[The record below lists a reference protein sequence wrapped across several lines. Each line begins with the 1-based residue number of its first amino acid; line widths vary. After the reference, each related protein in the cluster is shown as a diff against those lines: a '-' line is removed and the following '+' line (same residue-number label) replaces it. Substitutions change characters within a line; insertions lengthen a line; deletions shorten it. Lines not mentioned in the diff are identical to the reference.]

1 VDVPEQEQS
10 GVAGQVAMVRARTRP
25 WRSII
30 ALVLAVIAAV
40 ASHWAANGGQG
51 TLIFAGHSAASLLN
65 IGGAVV
71 FCLLSLIAILGLSG
85 KVREV
90 LTAQIGSAHAAVVR
104 YAIVLAGGI
113 IILLITLVLVGVDVR
128 DLIVG
133 GAFAAILLGIAAQQ
147 AFNNLFA
154 GLVLLLAR
162 PFAVGDIVRMRGGA
176 VSGQIDGI
184 VTDIG
189 ITYVRLN
196 TDDGPLSVPNAQV
209 LASAV
214 GPLRKSSA
222 AAGPAVTA
230 VGPAAASTSPAA
242 SAAPAAPAPVAPVA
256 PASAALA
263 SSAAAAAAPPADGTA
278 PPAGPVTR
286 PDGAGQAGSGQPRC

>member
-1 VDVPEQEQS
+1 MLGSVGPVDVPEQQQS
-10 GVAGQVAMVRARTRP
+10 GVAGPVAMVRTRTRP

-30 ALVLAVIAAV
+30 ALVLAVIAAG

-51 TLIFAGHSAASLLN
+51 ALTFAGHSAASLLN

-85 KVREV
+85 KVREA
-90 LTAQIGSAHAAVVR
+90 LAAQIGSAHAAVVR

-133 GAFAAILLGIAAQQ
+133 GAFAAVLLGIAAQQ

-162 PFAVGDIVRMRGGA
+162 PFAVGDSVRMRGGA

-222 AAGPAVTA
+222 AAGPAATA
-230 VGPAAASTSPAA
+230 LAPAAASTSPVAPA
-242 SAAPAAPAPVAPVA
+242 SAA

-263 SSAAAAAAPPADGTA
+263 SSSAAAAAPPADGTA

-286 PDGAGQAGSGQPRC
+286 PDGAGQTGSAQPQS

>member
-1 VDVPEQEQS
+1 MLGSVGAVDVPEQQQS
-10 GVAGQVAMVRARTRP
+10 GVTGPVTMVRARTRP

-30 ALVLAVIAAV
+30 ALVLAVIAAG
-40 ASHWAANGGQG
+40 ASRWAANDGQG
-51 TLIFAGHSAASLLN
+51 KLILAGHSAASSLN
-65 IGGAVV
+65 IGGAVA
-71 FCLLSLIAILGLSG
+71 FCLLSLFAILGLSG
-85 KVREV
+85 QVREA
-90 LTAQIGSAHAAVVR
+90 LAPRIGSAHAAVVR

-113 IILLITLVLVGVDVR
+113 TILLITLVLVGVDVR

-133 GAFAAILLGIAAQQ
+133 GAFAAVLLGIAAQQ

-162 PFAVGDIVRMRGGA
+162 PFAVGDSVRMRGGA
-176 VSGQIDGI
+176 VSGQIEGI

-196 TDDGPLSVPNAQV
+196 TSDGPLSVPNAQV
-209 LASAV
+209 LATAV
-214 GPLRKSSA
+214 GPLRESSA

-230 VGPAAASTSPAA
+230 VGPAAVSTPPGA
-242 SAAPAAPAPVAPVA
+242 SAA

-263 SSAAAAAAPPADGTA
+263 SSAAAAAPPADGTA

-286 PDGAGQAGSGQPRC
+286 PDGAGQAGSAQPQS